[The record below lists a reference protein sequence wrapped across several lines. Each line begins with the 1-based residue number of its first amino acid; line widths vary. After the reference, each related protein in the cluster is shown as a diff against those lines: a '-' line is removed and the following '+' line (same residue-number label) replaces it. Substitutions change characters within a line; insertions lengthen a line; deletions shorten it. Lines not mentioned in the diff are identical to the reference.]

1 MDKIGPIDI
10 LRFAD
15 DYLCA
20 ASCVDEHIGNEPG
33 YEIFAPNPV
42 FYLTG
47 LSIELALKS
56 FLLDNGISLND
67 LKAKYRHDLIKL
79 LDKSK
84 EYGIEEIVKIDAQDA
99 SALLCFNKLFVG
111 EDFRYIKPGEKE
123 VPMFG
128 YLGSF
133 NNRLVHSL
141 CKKFGYKSK
150 CKKWSI

>member
-1 MDKIGPIDI
+1 MDKIAPIDI

-20 ASCVDEHIGNEPG
+20 ALCVDKNIGQESG

-56 FLLDNGISLND
+56 FLLHNGISLND

-84 EYGIEEIVKIDAQDA
+84 EYDIEKIVKIDAHDA

-111 EDFRYIKPGEKE
+111 DDFRYIKPGEKE

-133 NNRLVHSL
+133 NIRLVRSL
-141 CKKFGYKSK
+141 CEKFGYKSK
-150 CKKWSI
+150 CKTYSI